1 MNLIPSP
8 SAVLAGLLPVLASF
22 HPQRAVDQT
31 PTLVTSW
38 QAPLETLRAELVN
51 PFANPELTTPPRLRE
66 KEIPTKATTQAEA
79 WVLVDVDAEGTPGQI
94 RPVVIPPC
102 VEGERC
108 EVFEQIARQVARWDF
123 EPGEVQDKEVRS
135 RATVGIQLDW
145 SLSSIQVAR
154 ILYGPVAGDRIPAPV
169 SVPEF
174 SLDAAIAARTA
185 AGQAA
190 ESPEDLVLPEALTQ
204 LPAPPNRSIDVD
216 RRSVPVAGDLLV
228 HLTPEGRVDR
238 VLPVVIRPPVLWPFW
253 KSVLSRWT
261 FEPAKSGESPVGC
274 WIRVEL
280 LDGKADLGG
289 ESKRIVSLK
298 KNIPTPAAAAGAGKK
313 P

>member
-1 MNLIPSP
+1 MNLTSFP

-38 QAPLETLRAELVN
+38 QAPLEMLRAEKVN
-51 PFANPELTTPPRLRE
+51 PFANPEITAPPRLRE
-66 KEIPTKATTQAEA
+66 KEIPTKATTQVEA
-79 WVLVDVDAEGTPGQI
+79 WILVDVDAEGTPGQI

-102 VEGERC
+102 VDGERC

-123 EPGEVQDKEVRS
+123 DPGQVQEKDVRS
-135 RATVGIQLDW
+135 RATIGIQIDW
-145 SLSSIQVAR
+145 TFSSIQIGR

-169 SVPEF
+169 VVPEF
-174 SLDAAIAARTA
+174 SLDAVIAARAA
-185 AGQAA
+185 AGLAA
-190 ESPEDLVLPEALTQ
+190 ESPDGIVLPEALSR
-204 LPAPPNRSIDVD
+204 LAAPPNRSIDVD
-216 RRSVPVAGDLLV
+216 RRSVAVAGDLLV
-228 HLTPEGRVDR
+228 HLTPEGKVDR
-238 VLPVVIRPPVLWPFW
+238 VLPVVVRPPNLWPYW

-261 FEPAKSGESPVGC
+261 FEPAKAGEAPVDG

-280 LDGKADLGG
+280 LEGKAELGG

-298 KNIPTPAAAAGAGKK
+298 KNVPTPVATGAGQK